1 MSVSNGS
8 DIEGVEVKQEPIES
22 DELKF
27 DELSQ
32 RLEPEDP
39 CFYFPNEPVAAQL
52 QMVTS
57 TQTGRLYMMACG
69 I

>member
-8 DIEGVEVKQEPIES
+8 DIDGVEVKQEPIES

-32 RLEPEDP
+32 SLEPEDP
-39 CFYFPNEPVAAQL
+39 CFNFQNEPVAAQL
-52 QMVTS
+52 QMVT
-57 TQTGRLYMMACG
+57 QTGKLFMMACG